1 MDVENVTLCFM
12 ETLKLPLF
20 TWFWNMDEIFRRD
33 IIYVSL
39 VEFAATRN
47 HFLIPRTWNDIA
59 KFIMKRPKD
68 HMWIPVP
75 DHNRQDETA
84 VQVPDQ
90 DLDHLERETVPGLQ
104 NEDGVHLLI
113 GVRHLVVRVRL
124 QVVVHLLPADDHLLL
139 VGDHPLHHPGGV
151 IAMEV

>member
-1 MDVENVTLCFM
+1 
-12 ETLKLPLF
+12 
-20 TWFWNMDEIFRRD
+20 MDEIFPRG

-39 VEFAATRN
+39 VEFAATRSR
-47 HFLIPRTWNDIA
+47 FLTPKTWNDIA

-75 DHNRQDETA
+75 DHNRLDETA

-124 QVVVHLLPADDHLLL
+124 QVVVHLLPADDHHLL
-139 VGDHPLHHPGGV
+139 VGGHHPHHQGGV
-151 IAMEV
+151 TAMEV